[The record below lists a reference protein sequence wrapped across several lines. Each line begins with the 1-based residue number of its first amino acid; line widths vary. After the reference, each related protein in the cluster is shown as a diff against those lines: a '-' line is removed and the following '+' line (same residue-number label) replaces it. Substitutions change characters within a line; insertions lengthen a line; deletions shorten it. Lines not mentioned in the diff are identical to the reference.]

1 MLRYIPSLSLFNA
14 EHQYITVSFAFIPT
28 RADFEAWIW
37 VEVDYLGNELKEPQ
51 LETGTGKDRNIV
63 KGTLSSMLAS
73 EKPEFNP
80 F

>member
-1 MLRYIPSLSLFNA
+1 M
-14 EHQYITVSFAFIPT
+14 PT
-28 RADFEAWIW
+28 RADFETWIW
-37 VEVDYLGNELKEPQ
+37 VELDYLGNDLKEPQ

-63 KGTLSSMLAS
+63 KGTLSSMLAL